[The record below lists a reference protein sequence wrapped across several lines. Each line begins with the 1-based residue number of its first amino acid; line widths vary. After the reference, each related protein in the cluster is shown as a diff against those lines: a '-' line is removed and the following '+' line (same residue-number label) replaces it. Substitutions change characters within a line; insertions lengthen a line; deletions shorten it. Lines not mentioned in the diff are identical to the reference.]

1 MILSQKHE
9 TELNKEYISRGNPIQ
24 HHNQKRQ
31 NSMVS
36 INPRIHFYLKI
47 LDHTILISVS
57 HIHCTAI
64 IFLGSCQSEISIS
77 QDTIKD

>member
-9 TELNKEYISRGNPIQ
+9 TELNKEYISRGNPMQ

-36 INPRIHFYLKI
+36 IKSRIHFYLKI
-47 LDHTILISVS
+47 LDHTDLISVNRD
-57 HIHCTAI
+57 
-64 IFLGSCQSEISIS
+64 FFGL
-77 QDTIKD
+77 K

>member
-9 TELNKEYISRGNPIQ
+9 AELNKEYISRGNPIQ

-47 LDHTILISVS
+47 LDYTILISVS
-57 HIHCTAI
+57 HTAI

>member
-1 MILSQKHE
+1 MISSQKHE
-9 TELNKEYISRGNPIQ
+9 AELNKEYISRGNPIQ
-24 HHNQKRQ
+24 HRNQKRQ

-57 HIHCTAI
+57 HIHYTAV
-64 IFLGSCQSEISIS
+64 IFPGSCQSKISIS